1 MEFKIYSNM
10 YIVQDTSKAKY
21 ELNNLILINEKL
33 ELTDW
38 LPIKETLAELY
49 HLIGLYL
56 HDDNTK
62 ILTKEDIDIPNMKQY
77 LTILLN
83 KTDEQTL
90 IMGFFIEMRKIL
102 RNNHELFTLFDKKQY
117 NITKY
122 SFNNEDK
129 I

>member
-1 MEFKIYSNM
+1 MEFKIYLNM
-10 YIVQDTSKAKY
+10 YIVQDTSKTKY

-33 ELTDW
+33 ELTNW
-38 LPIKETLAELY
+38 LPIKEALAELS

-56 HDDNTK
+56 HDDNIK

>member
-10 YIVQDTSKAKY
+10 YVVQDTSKTKY

-38 LPIKETLAELY
+38 LPIKEALVELY
-49 HLIGLYL
+49 RLIGLYL
-56 HDDNTK
+56 HDDNIK
-62 ILTKEDIDIPNMKQY
+62 ILTKEDINIPNMKQY

-90 IMGFFIEMRKIL
+90 IIGFFIEMRKIL
-102 RNNHELFTLFDKKQY
+102 RNNHKLFTLFDKKQY